1 MNNEPL
7 LCQPRTVIYGMV
19 GAQILA
25 AILAMAPQVA
35 VNRWVIFGLNSLLA
49 QWIVL
54 ISIAALCWM
63 QRRLTR
69 VRFPTL
75 LKLTPLVVIAVTC
88 LACGLV
94 LLFVPE
100 PLMQLTGQPAD
111 FVLRCA
117 GIALAIAVLGHL
129 VLRSHNT
136 SQELLTRAQ
145 EAELAALQARVR
157 PHFLFN
163 TLNTATAL
171 VHGHPD
177 EAERVLLDLS
187 DLFRAAL
194 KGAHDLPLTQELEL
208 VRRYLDIEALRFG
221 DRMRVEW
228 ELPGTLPDVT
238 VPALS
243 LQPLVENAIK
253 HGVEP
258 APDGGSVRIAIRE
271 NDGEVHIAIHNSL
284 PPDAARTH
292 AGHNIGLP
300 SATARIE
307 RMTEGRGQVTAQQA
321 DGRFVVSV
329 TLPMSSATARPP
341 ATR

>member
-1 MNNEPL
+1 
-7 LCQPRTVIYGMV
+7 MV
-19 GAQILA
+19 AAQILA
-25 AILAMAPQVA
+25 SILAMAPQVA
-35 VNRWVIFGLNSLLA
+35 VNRWVVFGLNSLLA

-54 ISIAALCWM
+54 ISIATLCWM

-69 VRFPTL
+69 IRFPTL
-75 LKLTPLVVIAVTC
+75 LKLTPLVVIGVTC

-94 LLFVPE
+94 LLFVPSE
-100 PLMQLTGQPAD
+100 LLQLTGRPTD

-117 GIALAIAVLGHL
+117 GIAMAIAVLGHL

-145 EAELAALQARVR
+145 QAELAALQARVR

-163 TLNTATAL
+163 ALNTATAL

-177 EAERVLLDLS
+177 DAERVLLDLS

-194 KGAHDLPLTQELEL
+194 KGSHELPLAQEVEL
-208 VRRYLDIEALRFG
+208 VQRYLDIEALRFG
-221 DRMRVEW
+221 DRLQVDW
-228 ELPGTLPDVT
+228 TLPEVLPTVT

-258 APDGGSVRIAIRE
+258 SPDGGDVRIAIRE
-271 NDGEVHIAIHNSL
+271 ENGNVHIVIDNSM
-284 PPDAARTH
+284 PVGAARTH

-307 RMTEGRGQVTAQQA
+307 QLTEGRGHVSAQRG

-329 TLPMSSATARPP
+329 MLPATPP
-341 ATR
+341 AAAPTATR

>member
-1 MNNEPL
+1 
-7 LCQPRTVIYGMV
+7 MV
-19 GAQILA
+19 AAQILA
-25 AILAMAPQVA
+25 SILAMAPQVA
-35 VNRWVIFGLNSLLA
+35 VNRWVVFGLNSLLA

-54 ISIAALCWM
+54 ISIATLCWM

-69 VRFPTL
+69 IRFPTL
-75 LKLTPLVVIAVTC
+75 LKLTPLVVIGVTC

-94 LLFVPE
+94 LLFVPSE
-100 PLMQLTGQPAD
+100 LLQLTGRPTD

-117 GIALAIAVLGHL
+117 GIAMAIAVLAHL

-145 EAELAALQARVR
+145 QAELAALQARVR

-163 TLNTATAL
+163 ALNTATAL

-177 EAERVLLDLS
+177 DAERVLLDLS

-194 KGAHDLPLTQELEL
+194 KGSHELPLAQEVEL
-208 VRRYLDIEALRFG
+208 VQRYLDIEALRFG
-221 DRMRVEW
+221 DRLQVDW
-228 ELPGTLPDVT
+228 TLPEVLPTVT

-258 APDGGSVRIAIRE
+258 SPDGGHVRIAIRE
-271 NDGEVHIAIHNSL
+271 ENGNVHIVIDNSM
-284 PPDAARTH
+284 PVGAARTH

-307 RMTEGRGQVTAQQA
+307 QLTEGRGHVSAQRG

-329 TLPMSSATARPP
+329 MLPATPP
-341 ATR
+341 AAAPMATR

>member
-1 MNNEPL
+1 
-7 LCQPRTVIYGMV
+7 MV
-19 GAQILA
+19 AAQILA
-25 AILAMAPQVA
+25 SILAMAPQVA
-35 VNRWVIFGLNSLLA
+35 VNRWVVFGLNSLLA

-54 ISIAALCWM
+54 ISIATLCWM

-69 VRFPTL
+69 IRFPSL
-75 LKLTPLVVIAVTC
+75 LKLTPLVVIGVTC

-94 LLFVPE
+94 LLFVPSE
-100 PLMQLTGQPAD
+100 LLQLTGRPTD

-117 GIALAIAVLGHL
+117 GIAMAIAVLGHL

-145 EAELAALQARVR
+145 QAELAALQARVR

-163 TLNTATAL
+163 ALNTATAL

-177 EAERVLLDLS
+177 DAERVLLDLS

-194 KGAHDLPLTQELEL
+194 KGSHELPLAQEVEL
-208 VRRYLDIEALRFG
+208 VQRYLDIEALRFG
-221 DRMRVEW
+221 DRLQVDW
-228 ELPGTLPDVT
+228 TLPEVLPTVT

-258 APDGGSVRIAIRE
+258 SPDGGHVRIAIRE
-271 NDGEVHIAIHNSL
+271 ENGNVHIVIDNSM
-284 PPDAARTH
+284 PVGAARTH

-307 RMTEGRGQVTAQQA
+307 QLTEGRGHVSAQRG

-329 TLPMSSATARPP
+329 MLPATPP
-341 ATR
+341 AAAPMATR

>member
-1 MNNEPL
+1 
-7 LCQPRTVIYGMV
+7 MV
-19 GAQILA
+19 AAQILA
-25 AILAMAPQVA
+25 SILAMAPQVA
-35 VNRWVIFGLNSLLA
+35 VNRWVVFGLNSLLA

-54 ISIAALCWM
+54 ISIATLCWM

-69 VRFPTL
+69 IRFPTL
-75 LKLTPLVVIAVTC
+75 LRLTPLVVIGVTC

-94 LLFVPE
+94 LLFVPSE
-100 PLMQLTGQPAD
+100 LLQLTGRPTD

-117 GIALAIAVLGHL
+117 GIAMAIAVLGHL

-145 EAELAALQARVR
+145 QAELAALQARVR

-163 TLNTATAL
+163 ALNTATAL

-177 EAERVLLDLS
+177 DAERVLLDLS

-194 KGAHDLPLTQELEL
+194 KGSHELPLAQEVEL
-208 VRRYLDIEALRFG
+208 VQRYLDIEALRFG
-221 DRMRVEW
+221 DRLQVDW
-228 ELPGTLPDVT
+228 TLPEVLPTVT

-258 APDGGSVRIAIRE
+258 SPDGGHVRIAIRE
-271 NDGEVHIAIHNSL
+271 ENGNVHIVIDNSM
-284 PPDAARTH
+284 PVGAARTH

-307 RMTEGRGQVTAQQA
+307 QLTEGRGHVSAQRG

-329 TLPMSSATARPP
+329 MLPATPP
-341 ATR
+341 AAAPMATR